1 MIERPSSSEG
11 MATAHR
17 GIDARRGFSLI
28 EALVVLAVAGAALML
43 IFSVGLRATDIAFR
57 LGRRALDVTD
67 RQVAADSLRAMISG
81 LTVPALGGGAGNDAP
96 PVVGE
101 PRRLVGG
108 AVLAAATPC
117 AGAGTVGRLTVRI
130 AGDAQGD
137 VVTCQADGGR
147 ETVLLD
153 VRPRR
158 AALAYSEDGVRWRD
172 RWRADP
178 SSPFDTLDRRA
189 PAAARA
195 VYVMLTTDDGRV
207 TLIERA
213 RSGRPGPDL
222 ARAPPP
228 TSAGQEP

>member
-1 MIERPSSSEG
+1 MTKRPSTSRSL
-11 MATAHR
+11 ATAVA
-17 GIDARRGFSLI
+17 GMGARRGFSLI

-67 RQVAADSLRAMISG
+67 RQVAADSLRAIVSG
-81 LTVPALGGGAGNDAP
+81 LTLPGLGGGAANGAE

-108 AVLAAATPC
+108 AVLATATPC
-117 AGAGTVGRLTVRI
+117 AGAGPVARLTVRI

-137 VVTCQADGGR
+137 VVTCQVDGGR
-147 ETVLLD
+147 ETILLD

-158 AALAYSEDGVRWRD
+158 AALAYSEDGARWSD

-178 SSPFDTLDRRA
+178 TSPFDTIDRRA
-189 PAAARA
+189 PAAARD
-195 VYVMLTTDDGRV
+195 VYVRLTTDDGRV

-213 RSGRPGPDL
+213 SSGRPGPDL
-222 ARAPPP
+222 ARTPAPTP
-228 TSAGQEP
+228 AGQEP